1 MPADPILTLGDI
13 DGWSRPG
20 TALAVVGFPI
30 VHSLSPAM
38 QNAALASLA
47 AEDRRFDGWRYFRF
61 EIRPDELPAA
71 LKLFHAR
78 GFQGLNITIPHKMAA
93 FALAESADEAA
104 RAVGAVNTLART
116 PGGWRGFNTDGYGLA
131 AAVRETLGC
140 ELSGATVLVLGAG
153 GAARSAA
160 AECLSRGCSALW
172 IANRTRANLDSLLA
186 VIRPLAGRIPVRGL
200 SPADLPH
207 GLPAGSLVINATNAG
222 LRPGDGAPV
231 DLARLPR
238 PAGVY
243 DAVYNPPVTKLLR
256 DAEALGLPRA
266 NGTSMLVHQGAKALE
281 IWTGAP
287 AARTAPVMAAAL
299 QAAIASSVKAR
310 ARRS

>member
-1 MPADPILTLGDI
+1 MSADPILSFGDLE
-13 DGWSRPG
+13 GWSRPDTSLG
-20 TALAVVGFPI
+20 VVGFPI
-30 VHSLSPAM
+30 GQSLSPEM
-38 QNAALASLA
+38 HNAALTFLA
-47 AEDRRFDGWRYFRF
+47 GEDRRYDLWRYFRF
-61 EIRPDELPAA
+61 EIRPSELPAA

-78 GFQGLNITIPHKMAA
+78 GFLGINLTIPHK
-93 FALAESADEAA
+93 LAGFKLVESADEAS

-116 PGGWRGFNTDGYGLA
+116 PAGWRGFNTDGHGMA
-131 AAVRETLGC
+131 AAVRETLGR
-140 ELSGATVLVLGAG
+140 ELTGATVLIVGAG

-172 IANRTRANLDSLLA
+172 IANRTPATLDSLLA

-200 SPADLPH
+200 SPEDLPH

-243 DAVYNPPVTKLLR
+243 DVIYNPPVTRLLR

-266 NGTSMLVHQGAKALE
+266 NGVSMLVHQGAKALE
-281 IWTGAP
+281 IWTGVP
-287 AARTAPVMAAAL
+287 AARTAPVMEAA
-299 QAAIASSVKAR
+299 V
-310 ARRS
+310 RSATLR